1 MKETAHHKKSLI
13 YLAGFMGSGKSTIG
27 PILANTLGFE
37 FVDIDKFIEKKVQKR
52 IVDIFAT
59 EGEQAFRAV
68 EHLSLKEIA
77 ARDRCVVSLGG
88 GTIANEE
95 NFQLIR
101 ESGIIVYLQLSPEEI
116 LQRVHHRTDR
126 PLLTSADGTRL
137 PKEEMQ
143 QRVQDLLQ
151 RREQF
156 YGRAD
161 VVIQAD
167 RKRVGATV
175 DEIARRLRGLV
186 DT

>member
-1 MKETAHHKKSLI
+1 
-13 YLAGFMGSGKSTIG
+13 
-27 PILANTLGFE
+27 
-37 FVDIDKFIEKKVQKR
+37 
-52 IVDIFAT
+52 
-59 EGEQAFRAV
+59 
-68 EHLSLKEIA
+68 
-77 ARDRCVVSLGG
+77 
-88 GTIANEE
+88 
-95 NFQLIR
+95 
-101 ESGIIVYLQLSPEEI
+101 
-116 LQRVHHRTDR
+116 
-126 PLLTSADGTRL
+126 
-137 PKEEMQ
+137 MQ